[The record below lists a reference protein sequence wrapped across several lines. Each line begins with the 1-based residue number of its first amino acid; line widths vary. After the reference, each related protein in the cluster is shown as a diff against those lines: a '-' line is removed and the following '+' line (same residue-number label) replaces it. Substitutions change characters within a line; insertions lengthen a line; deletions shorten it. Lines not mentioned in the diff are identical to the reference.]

1 MHKSCAENLY
11 LHFVL
16 PVLFNNIWSANGW
29 GGGRSGKRKV
39 GERKRNTQAVEI
51 LRFLYRMLPL
61 LASPLPSLFV
71 RLRKFCI
78 FPLCTCFSAAREADG
93 VSCSCKL
100 FVLFQVPNNLTT
112 KILNF
117 CLNCRQCVLQLLC
130 VCVRVCVLVW
140 VCVEPLAMA
149 INFKPPSTKMR
160 MYSYVC
166 LYEYMSVRV
175 CVCVSRCTSR
185 MCVLGIQRVMCLSLI
200 KKGH

>member
-1 MHKSCAENLY
+1 MGGLWVAEMDALDFPMPQHTHTHVYTLVHTHLACVLCLYELQNMHKSCAENLY

-39 GERKRNTQAVEI
+39 GERKRNSQAVEI

-78 FPLCTCFSAAREADG
+78 FPLCTCFSAAKGADG

-117 CLNCRQCVLQLLC
+117 CLNCRQCALQLC
-130 VCVRVCVLVW
+130 VCG
-140 VCVEPLAMA
+140 
-149 INFKPPSTKMR
+149 
-160 MYSYVC
+160 
-166 LYEYMSVRV
+166 
-175 CVCVSRCTSR
+175 CVCSSGCVSS
-185 MCVLGIQRVMCLSLI
+185 
-200 KKGH
+200 H